1 MRACSIVL
9 ELRFCSH
16 GDSLQGYLHHPTPVM
31 LFYNVL
37 VSSMSSPYHS
47 SPLSSLA
54 EIESDGTLLL
64 TTFIMAIDL
73 FFFFYSCELDQ
84 LAIFLGIL
92 HIAARQETF
101 ISVKTKEHLISP
113 RLQKRCILLREVL
126 SPDPLSIRQRTVS
139 MRKVVSSGRT
149 NTQDLKITEEK
160 VLPL

>member
-1 MRACSIVL
+1 
-9 ELRFCSH
+9 
-16 GDSLQGYLHHPTPVM
+16 
-31 LFYNVL
+31 
-37 VSSMSSPYHS
+37 
-47 SPLSSLA
+47 
-54 EIESDGTLLL
+54 
-64 TTFIMAIDL
+64 MAIDL
-73 FFFFYSCELDQ
+73 FLFFYSCELDQ